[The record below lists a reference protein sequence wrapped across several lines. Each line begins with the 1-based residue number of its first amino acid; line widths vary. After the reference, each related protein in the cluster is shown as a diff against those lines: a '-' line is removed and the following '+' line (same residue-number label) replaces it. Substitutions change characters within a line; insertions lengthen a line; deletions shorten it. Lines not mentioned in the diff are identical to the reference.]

1 MNTCGICGEVIT
13 EEIDLNALLDWWEKL
28 IDDPTTPLPDVKLAH
43 RCKPKERMPVAPIEV
58 KDALSRRQDMKDRLA
73 SFAAHIRG
81 VCKDYKIKVQ
91 YRFNCGSAA
100 FGGWRIRIPPIVDDA
115 AYAVA
120 LHELGH
126 CFTPVREGYATYTLE
141 HEAAAWAWA
150 KDNALEWTETM
161 EARMRYCLG
170 TYVKWAN
177 GGLRSRNSKGYGLS
191 LITLAAGQVN
201 SFLAER
207 EAVSK
212 KRFLDTHRHACP
224 HCEDRFRS
232 AAALSVHIQ
241 EKHEETVRP
250 TTMAD
255 TSRTRIPNTNHER
268 NE

>member
-1 MNTCGICGEVIT
+1 
-13 EEIDLNALLDWWEKL
+13 
-28 IDDPTTPLPDVKLAH
+28 
-43 RCKPKERMPVAPIEV
+43 
-58 KDALSRRQDMKDRLA
+58 
-73 SFAAHIRG
+73 
-81 VCKDYKIKVQ
+81 
-91 YRFNCGSAA
+91 
-100 FGGWRIRIPPIVDDA
+100 
-115 AYAVA
+115 
-120 LHELGH
+120 
-126 CFTPVREGYATYTLE
+126 
-141 HEAAAWAWA
+141 
-150 KDNALEWTETM
+150 
-161 EARMRYCLG
+161 MRYCLG

-177 GGLRSRNSKGYGLS
+177 GGLRSRNPRGYGLS

-207 EAVSK
+207 EAAAK

-250 TTMAD
+250 TNRAD